1 MSQTRIKQMLAVV
14 CIATSALVGCGST
27 TVVKV
32 QESTTITKGQEL
44 SDLVRALNEGAV
56 TQAEYDWLRDRI
68 MRRPN

>member
-1 MSQTRIKQMLAVV
+1 MSRRKIRQMLAV
-14 CIATSALVGCGST
+14 CIAASTLTACGST

-44 SDLVRALNEGAV
+44 TDLVRALNEGAM